1 MQFTNT
7 GFSKTS
13 RSYISGKEK
22 AAIFVGELN
31 QSAFAAIEQCLPHN
45 YKVLLTKALK
55 KLGKRV
61 DFAREI
67 DVLEEANYWGV
78 QRGLAHGIHSDEE
91 IEHAVLIHQKMNGL
105 RGASSPNI
113 HLDPA
118 VIAGVLGQWLK
129 EQ

>member
-1 MQFTNT
+1 MQFSAT

-13 RSYISGKEK
+13 RSYISGREK

-31 QSAFAAIEQCLPHN
+31 QGAFSAVEQCLPHK

-55 KLGKRV
+55 RLGNRV
-61 DFAREI
+61 DFTREI

-78 QRGLAHGIHSDEE
+78 QRGIASRIHSDEE

-113 HLDPA
+113 NLDPG